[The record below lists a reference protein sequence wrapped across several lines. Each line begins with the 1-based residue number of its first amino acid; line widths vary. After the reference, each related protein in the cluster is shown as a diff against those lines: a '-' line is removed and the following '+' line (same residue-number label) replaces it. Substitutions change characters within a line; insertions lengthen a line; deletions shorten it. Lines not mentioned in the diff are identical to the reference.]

1 MNQPAE
7 KTCTRC
13 HESWPLD
20 TEFFRK
26 ETRGYGYYLPWCRAC
41 EAEQK
46 REKRRELALTGDLT

>member
-1 MNQPAE
+1 MNIPKPE

-20 TEFFRK
+20 EEFFRREK
-26 ETRGYGYYLPWCRAC
+26 REYRCYLPWCRAC

-46 REKRRELALTGDLT
+46 REKRSQSRELATA

>member
-1 MNQPAE
+1 MTATDE
-7 KTCTRC
+7 KACTRC

-20 TEFFRK
+20 PEFFRK

-46 REKRRELALTGDLT
+46 REKRAQQREATCPA